1 PARRGPSPRVGR
13 PAGRAP
19 AGPPTP
25 AGARRQDRRGRG
37 VRARRVASRGARR
50 PVWCWRTTAR
60 PRPRTSAARR
70 QRTYRRPRPMTDRP
84 RAPRRR
90 SRPVSRHPR
99 GAAVPLRPCR
109 SESWDESTSARST
122 RGPYAQEKPLRP
134 WSRRGAL
141 SCGAKGTR
149 SPDPHTASVV
159 RYQLR
164 HSPVF
169 TCCARPLLGDRLDPS
184 YTTAVRPSKSTPA
197 PPWRGGAGSA
207 TGRSADDIGQPGRIL
222 DVDELTLVGHG
233 RGRDPVGDVA
243 DALLRVVGAVRGL
256 VDPAVGL
263 DVADALHRVVVGAGG
278 FGRRGQLTRREVAP
292 ALGRLLGEEGVL
304 DVEEGAQVALG
315 GHALDGGQGARGV
328 FARSGLAVEEVE

>member
-37 VRARRVASRGARR
+37 VRAPRVASRGARR
-50 PVWCWRTTAR
+50 PVWCWRTTGR

-134 WSRRGAL
+134 WSRRGSL
-141 SCGAKGTR
+141 ICGAKGART
-149 SPDPHTASVV
+149 PDPHNASVV

-243 DALLRVVGAVRGL
+243 DALLRVVGAVR
-256 VDPAVGL
+256 
-263 DVADALHRVVVGAGG
+263 
-278 FGRRGQLTRREVAP
+278 
-292 ALGRLLGEEGVL
+292 
-304 DVEEGAQVALG
+304 
-315 GHALDGGQGARGV
+315 
-328 FARSGLAVEEVE
+328 